1 MTQAGETPVGGVA
14 PASGRSGDGTMAT
27 AGGIAE
33 QLRETIIAD
42 PGVVLED
49 HDVMRALVAAN
60 ERMLGPNVVDM
71 RGIAME
77 RLERRLDRLEE
88 THRSVIAAAWENL
101 ASTNQLHRAVL
112 ILLEATSF
120 DSFLAT
126 LAGPLPDAL
135 RVDTLRLILETHR
148 TAAEPALSRYAGSV
162 LPAEPGFIAD
172 YVGRGQD
179 TEVRPVTL
187 RPLADG
193 EAGLHGPRGS
203 RVRSEACLILDLG
216 PGRLPGMLL
225 LGSEDPQ
232 QFKAN
237 HGTDLLVFFGG
248 AFERAMRRW
257 LE

>member
-1 MTQAGETPVGGVA
+1 
-14 PASGRSGDGTMAT
+14 MAT

-33 QLRETIIAD
+33 QLRDTIIAD

-49 HDVMRALVAAN
+49 HEVMRALVAAN
-60 ERMLGPNVVDM
+60 ERRMGDNIVDL

-88 THRSVIAAAWENL
+88 IHRSVIAAAWENL

-120 DSFLAT
+120 DDFLAA
-126 LAGPLPDAL
+126 LGGPLPEAL
-135 RVDTLRLILETHR
+135 RLESLRLILETHR
-148 TAAEPALSRYAGSV
+148 TAAEPALSRYSGSV

-179 TEVRPVTL
+179 DGPTPVTL
-187 RPLADG
+187 RPLAVG
-193 EAGLHGPRGS
+193 EAGLHGPRGL

-216 PGRLPGMLL
+216 TGRLPGMLL
-225 LGSEDPQ
+225 MGSEDPQ

-237 HGTDLLVFFGG
+237 HATDLLAFFGG